1 MFNTYFN
8 PEQLEILT
16 DKDPEL
22 TRELLGI
29 YLDETEVV
37 IANAKQLHASGT
49 FDELKK
55 LLHKHK
61 SSYQMIGL
69 PEMYRLIAS
78 AESRIGGAE
87 ADIPGLL
94 DEALAVHKQII
105 VEIEDYLA
113 YLGK

>member
-1 MFNTYFN
+1 
-8 PEQLEILT
+8 
-16 DKDPEL
+16 
-22 TRELLGI
+22 
-29 YLDETEVV
+29 
-37 IANAKQLHASGT
+37 
-49 FDELKK
+49 
-55 LLHKHK
+55 
-61 SSYQMIGL
+61 MIGL
-69 PEMYRLIAS
+69 PEMYRLMAS